1 MRTSPKPKSSSTGTA
16 NADADAY
23 DKEYFEAQY
32 TEVSAQHPIYDLLLE
47 TVAITP
53 SAKVLDLGCGQ
64 GHLLARLTQEAGLA
78 IGVDVSR
85 YSIAKTSEH
94 AQVLMSDLE
103 QRLPFK
109 DATFDVVFA
118 KDVIEHVNDFG
129 FVMAEIGRVTR
140 PGGKVLIVTPNFLAI
155 KNLLFLV
162 FGHKD
167 RHYFDPTHRWFF
179 SYVNTSGL
187 TQGYQV
193 ITKTTNWIFTPK
205 TRKWFRRV
213 RILTPLGDSILLVL
227 RKPNEAGE
235 H

>member
-1 MRTSPKPKSSSTGTA
+1 MPESSTSRSA
-16 NADADAY
+16 SDNADVY

-47 TVAITP
+47 TVTITP
-53 SAKVLDLGCGQ
+53 SAKVLDLGCGL
-64 GHLLARLTQEAGLA
+64 GHLLARLTQVASLA

-85 YSIAKTSEH
+85 YSIAETSEH
-94 AQVLMSDLE
+94 AQVLLSDVE
-103 QRLPFK
+103 YRLPFK
-109 DATFDVVFA
+109 DGTFDVVFA
-118 KDVIEHVNDFG
+118 KDVIEHVNNFG
-129 FVMAEIGRVTR
+129 AVMAEIGRVTR

-155 KNLLFLV
+155 KNLLFLM

-179 SYVNTSGL
+179 SYINTNGL
-187 TQGYQV
+187 AQGYQV

-227 RKPNEAGE
+227 RKPKEDGE
-235 H
+235 R